1 MPRNDHVEP
10 ASQVSQPVSALP
22 RRSEDDRP
30 LSVRLAHLLIICL
43 MLTSLLSGLEAFNFT
58 AIPRLLTRDG
68 LFILHR
74 GAGLAVALLA
84 AGWLW
89 LRRDLLPAE
98 LGRSLACADARHCL
112 PDPVR
117 AVVGALA

>member
-74 GAGLAVALLA
+74 GAVLMVAR
-84 AGWLW
+84 GPQ
-89 LRRDLLPAE
+89 LRR
-98 LGRSLACADARHCL
+98 
-112 PDPVR
+112 VFT
-117 AVVGALA
+117 

>member
-89 LRRDLLPAE
+89 LRRDFFL
-98 LGRSLACADARHCL
+98 RSWCHFQKTTA
-112 PDPVR
+112 PDN
-117 AVVGALA
+117 AV